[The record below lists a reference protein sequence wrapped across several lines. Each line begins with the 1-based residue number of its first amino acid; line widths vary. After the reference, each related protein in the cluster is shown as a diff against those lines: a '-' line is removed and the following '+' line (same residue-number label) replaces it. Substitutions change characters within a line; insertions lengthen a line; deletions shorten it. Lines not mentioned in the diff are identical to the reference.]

1 VLRSYNDAMN
11 TKEPLRSMPV
21 YLTDAVRKRLRLAAA
36 QHDTTMTA
44 IASKAI
50 EEALDRLDQRAEGS
64 K

>member
-1 VLRSYNDAMN
+1 MN